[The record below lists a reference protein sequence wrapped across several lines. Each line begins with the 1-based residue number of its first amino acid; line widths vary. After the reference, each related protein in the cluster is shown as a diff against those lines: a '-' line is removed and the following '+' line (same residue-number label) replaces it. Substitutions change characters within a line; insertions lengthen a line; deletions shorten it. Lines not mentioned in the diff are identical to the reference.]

1 MSVIRRATSYRPQHF
16 AQRVLGREPPDK
28 QRGLGRLRGLGPD
41 SRKRQREH
49 EPCGALCLMTCSRA
63 RYLPELLAA
72 EHERPS
78 QRDELLLR

>member
-1 MSVIRRATSYRPQHF
+1 MSVIRRAISYRPQHF

-49 EPCGALCLMTCSRA
+49 EPCGALCLMTWFQSEVSSRVACSRA
-63 RYLPELLAA
+63 RATIPT
-72 EHERPS
+72 
-78 QRDELLLR
+78 